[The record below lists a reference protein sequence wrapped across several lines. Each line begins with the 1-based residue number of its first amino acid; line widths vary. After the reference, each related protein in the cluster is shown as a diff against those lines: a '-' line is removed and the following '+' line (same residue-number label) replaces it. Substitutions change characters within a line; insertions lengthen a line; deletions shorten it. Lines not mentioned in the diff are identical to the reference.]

1 MSGPHELA
9 ASARASGEISRCRA
23 SASRQ
28 LFGCEIHRRR
38 GTELGGSGMST
49 VAKFPEKIYA
59 AATYDVQKIRKDF
72 PILHQMVH
80 GKPLVYLDNAATTQK
95 PLAVIEAIENY
106 YRRDNSNIHR
116 GVHTLSERATEAY
129 EKVRGAAQKFLNAA
143 NHKEIIFVRG
153 TTEAINLVAQTY
165 GRKNVGSGDE
175 VLITAMEHH
184 SNIVPWQLL
193 CDEKGARLRVAPIND
208 RGELLLEEFEKLL
221 GPKTKM
227 VGVGHLSNALGTI
240 NPVREIV
247 RMAHARNVPVLVDGA
262 QAAAHMR
269 VDVQAL
275 DCDFYAVSGHKMYG
289 PTGIGILYG
298 KTRLLEAMPPYQGG
312 GDMIASVTFEKTV
325 YNRLPYKFE
334 AGTPNIADTIG
345 LGAAFEYLS
354 GLGLEQIEQ
363 HEADLLAYAT
373 KFVEEIPGVRLVGTA
388 KEKAGVLSF
397 VMDEI
402 HPHDIGTILDSEGI
416 AVRTGH
422 HCAQPVMQRFNI
434 PATARASFGLY
445 NTH

>member
-1 MSGPHELA
+1 MSTLAKTPHEIEA
-9 ASARASGEISRCRA
+9 ARA
-23 SASRQ
+23 
-28 LFGCEIHRRR
+28 F
-38 GTELGGSGMST
+38 
-49 VAKFPEKIYA
+49 
-59 AATYDVQKIRKDF
+59 DVEAVRKDF
-72 PILHQMVH
+72 PILHQKIH

-95 PLAVIEAIENY
+95 PEAVIEAIANY

-116 GVHTLSERATEAY
+116 GVHALSERATEAY
-129 EKVRGAAQKFLNAA
+129 EKVRTAAQKFLNAA
-143 NHKEIIFVRG
+143 DPREIIFVRG
-153 TTEAINLVAQTY
+153 TTEAINLVAQSY
-165 GRKNVGSGDE
+165 GRKNVGTGDE

-193 CDEKGARLRVAPIND
+193 CEEKGARLRVAPVND

-221 GPKTKM
+221 GAKTKI

-240 NPVREIV
+240 NPVSEIV

-289 PTGIGILYG
+289 PTGIGVLYG
-298 KTRLLEAMPPYQGG
+298 KTKLLEAMPPYQGG
-312 GDMIASVTFEKTV
+312 GDMIASVTFEKTI

-345 LGAAFEYLS
+345 LGAAIEYLND
-354 GLGLEQIEQ
+354 LGLEQIEA
-363 HEADLLAYAT
+363 HEAGLLAYAT
-373 KFVEEIPGVRLVGTA
+373 RVVESIPGVRVIGTA
-388 KEKAGVLSF
+388 GEKAGVLSF
-397 VMDEI
+397 VMDDI

-422 HCAQPVMQRFNI
+422 HCAQPVMKRFNI

-445 NTH
+445 NTSEEVDALAAGIKKVREVMG